1 MILRTNTDIKVNLF
15 LDRDKFGK
23 SPEVVVNGTTIDDK
37 LSFKTHIENIAEQ
50 QKKIARVS
58 MHNKVLSTDKVKTL

>member
-50 QKKIARVS
+50 QQ
-58 MHNKVLSTDKVKTL
+58 

>member
-50 QKKIARVS
+50 QQKKLHAFRCIT
-58 MHNKVLSTDKVKTL
+58 KY